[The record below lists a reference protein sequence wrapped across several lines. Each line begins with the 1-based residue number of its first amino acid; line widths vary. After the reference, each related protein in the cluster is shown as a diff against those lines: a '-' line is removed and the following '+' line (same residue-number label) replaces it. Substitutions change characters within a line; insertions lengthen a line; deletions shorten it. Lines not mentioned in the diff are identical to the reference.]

1 MTQTF
6 RQTLKSGLLG
16 AAFVLGAGSIASAQ
30 ITITY
35 AEGGPNRG
43 TRSGAVQD
51 FADTVKRLT
60 DGEVEV
66 DIHWGGA
73 LVSLTATPQAVR
85 DGVADAGTVLGSYDP
100 SRLAGFFVGDLPTQ
114 YSDPWVIMRAMYE
127 LMTTNETQIQMLAD
141 QNLVYLGNFTT
152 TGLNFECNGTNKI
165 ESIADFAGKKIR
177 ASGTYAKVLNDLGAT
192 TMNMG
197 FQDVYQALDTGLIDC
212 TTGYFYTA
220 AAYKTFEV
228 ANHFSIAQW
237 GGIGSFGIMM
247 NKQEF
252 DDFSAEH
259 QQAFLDAGS
268 EMIDRFARA
277 QIEEMVT
284 IRAGLESGEI
294 GRQVT
299 VFDFPAED
307 LLKMEELG
315 NVHNQDWVEQI
326 NAMGHDGQAMFD
338 EYRALL
344 AKYDAEREELGYPWQ
359 R

>member
-1 MTQTF
+1 MTL
-6 RQTLKSGLLG
+6 TLKSTLMG
-16 AAFVLGAGSIASAQ
+16 AAFALCSAGLASAQ
-30 ITITY
+30 ITLTY

-43 TRSGAVQD
+43 TRAGAVQD
-51 FADTVKRLT
+51 YADTVARLT
-60 DGEVEV
+60 NNEVAL

-85 DGVADAGTVLGSYDP
+85 DGVADLGTVLGSYDP
-100 SRLAGFFVGDLPTQ
+100 SRLVGFYVGDLPTQ

-127 LMTTNETQIQMLAD
+127 MMTTNELQKQMLAD

-152 TGLNFECNGTNKI
+152 TGLNFECSRDHKI
-165 ESIADFAGKKIR
+165 ETVADFAGKKIR

-237 GGIGSFGIMM
+237 GGIGSFGITM
-247 NKQEF
+247 NKNEF
-252 DDFSAEH
+252 DDLKPEH
-259 QQAFLDAGS
+259 QAALLAAGS
-268 EMIDRFARA
+268 EVVDRFARA

-284 IRAGLESGEI
+284 IRAGLESGDI
-294 GRQVT
+294 GRKVT
-299 VFDFPAED
+299 VHDFPKED
-307 LLKMEELG
+307 LLKLEETAK
-315 NVHNQDWVEQI
+315 VHNQDWVEQM
-326 NAMGHDGQAMFD
+326 NAAGHDGQAMFD

-344 AKYDAEREELGYPWQ
+344 AKYDAERVEKGYPWA

>member
-1 MTQTF
+1 MTPTV
-6 RQTLKSGLLG
+6 RSTLLG
-16 AAFVLGAGSIASAQ
+16 ATLALCSAGLASAE
-30 ITITY
+30 ITLTY

-43 TRSGAVQD
+43 TRAGAVQD
-51 FADTVKRLT
+51 FADTVARLSSN
-60 DGEVEV
+60 DMAV

-85 DGVADAGTVLGSYDP
+85 DGVADVGTVLGSYDP
-100 SRLAGFFVGDLPTQ
+100 SRLVGYYVGDLPTQ

-127 LMTTNETQIQMLAD
+127 LMTTNDVQKQMLAD

-152 TGLNFECNGTNKI
+152 TGLNFECSGDKKI
-165 ESIADFAGKKIR
+165 ESVADFAGKKIR

-247 NKQEF
+247 NKDEF
-252 DDFSAEH
+252 DDLSAE
-259 QQAFLDAGS
+259 QQALLQAAGS
-268 EMIDRFARA
+268 EVVDRFAQA

-284 IRAGLESGEI
+284 IRAGLESGDI
-294 GRQVT
+294 GRKVT
-299 VFDFPAED
+299 VFDFPKED
-307 LLKMEELG
+307 LMKLEEAG
-315 NVHNQDWVEQI
+315 NIHNQEWVEQM
-326 NAMGHDGQAMFD
+326 NALGHDGQAMFD

-344 AKYDAEREELGYPWQ
+344 AKYDAERVEQGYPWA